1 MWKLVCFVAILAA
14 HSILV
19 KCDQIYVRSH
29 GEVAPPE
36 AEPVIADKTFETVL
50 GLKVVQPKRRLRVRT
65 RVPKKDPTTTEAI
78 QAAKAAALVAR
89 DLHQQQKNP
98 SYRDLEPIESSH
110 VPVSYSKA
118 Q

>member
-14 HSILV
+14 LNLV

-29 GEVAPPE
+29 GEKASE
-36 AEPVIADKTFETVL
+36 TEPVIAEKTFETVL
-50 GLKVVQPKRRLRVRT
+50 GLKVSPKRRLRVRT

-78 QAAKAAALVAR
+78 QAALVAK
-89 DLHQQQKNP
+89 DLHQQPQKNP

-110 VPVSYSKA
+110 VPVSYSS
-118 Q
+118 QTQ

>member
-14 HSILV
+14 LNLV

-29 GEVAPPE
+29 GEKASE
-36 AEPVIADKTFETVL
+36 TEPVIAEKTFETVL
-50 GLKVVQPKRRLRVRT
+50 GLKVSPKRRLRVRT

-78 QAAKAAALVAR
+78 QAAKAAALVAK
-89 DLHQQQKNP
+89 DLHQQPQKNP

-110 VPVSYSKA
+110 VPVSYSSQA